1 MLRCALQFM
10 KINFKTCFVK
20 KEKII
25 DELIRR
31 HTLLASVK
39 EPVEQAAAALIDCYT
54 RGGKVL
60 ICGNGGSSADA
71 DHIAGEL
78 MKGFENIRP
87 VGDSFKNQL
96 KSVSDERG
104 EYLASK
110 LQQALPAISL
120 TAHHALITAVANDTD
135 ADLIFAQQVMGYGS
149 KGDVLIAISTSGNA
163 RNVVDA
169 IITAMARGLI
179 VIGITGESGGKMK
192 PLCDVLINVPESR
205 TAYVQEL
212 MLPVFHAL
220 CLMVED
226 HFFGSDS

>member
-1 MLRCALQFM
+1 M
-10 KINFKTCFVK
+10 KN
-20 KEKII
+20 KII
-25 DELIRR
+25 IEELVRR
-31 HTLLASVK
+31 HALLAIVK
-39 EPVEQAAAALIDCYT
+39 EPVEQAAAVLIQCYT
-54 RGGKVL
+54 HGGKVL

-71 DHIAGEL
+71 DHITGEL
-78 MKGFENIRP
+78 MKGFENLRP
-87 VGDSFKNQL
+87 IDNSFKNQL
-96 KSVSDERG
+96 KSVSSERG

-120 TAHHALITAVANDTD
+120 TAHQALITAVANDTD

-163 RNVVDA
+163 RNVMDA
-169 IITAMARGLI
+169 IITARARGLI

-192 PLCDVLINVPESR
+192 PFCDVLVNVPESR

-220 CLMVED
+220 CLMVER
-226 HFFGSDS
+226 HFFGTDP

>member
-1 MLRCALQFM
+1 M
-10 KINFKTCFVK
+10 KINFKTCIVK
-20 KEKII
+20 NKKII
-25 DELIRR
+25 DELVLR
-31 HTLLASVK
+31 HARLAIVK
-39 EPVEQAAAALIDCYT
+39 EPVEQAAAALIACYS
-54 RGGKVL
+54 RRGKVL

-71 DHIAGEL
+71 DHIVGEL
-78 MKGFENIRP
+78 MKGFENLRP
-87 VGDSFKNQL
+87 VDDSLKNQL
-96 KSVSDERG
+96 KSVSSERG

-120 TAHHALITAVANDTD
+120 TAHQALITAVANDTD

-163 RNVVDA
+163 RNVLDA
-169 IITAMARGLI
+169 IITARAGGLT
-179 VIGITGESGGKMK
+179 VIGITGEPGGKMK
-192 PLCDVLINVPESR
+192 TMCDILINVPESR

>member
-1 MLRCALQFM
+1 M
-10 KINFKTCFVK
+10 KINFKSCFVK
-20 KEKII
+20 NKKII
-25 DELIRR
+25 DELVLR
-31 HTLLASVK
+31 HARLAFVK
-39 EPVEQAAAALIDCYT
+39 ETVEQAADALIDCYS
-54 RGGKVL
+54 RRGKVL

-71 DHIAGEL
+71 DHIVGEL
-78 MKGFENIRP
+78 MKGFENLRP
-87 VGDSFKNQL
+87 VDDTFKNQL
-96 KSVSDERG
+96 KSVSSERG

-120 TAHHALITAVANDTD
+120 TAHQALITAVANDTD

-163 RNVVDA
+163 RNVLDA
-169 IITAMARGLI
+169 IITARAGGLT

-192 PLCDVLINVPESR
+192 PFCDVLVNVPESR

-220 CLMVED
+220 CLMVEG

>member
-1 MLRCALQFM
+1 M
-10 KINFKTCFVK
+10 KINFKPNSVK
-20 KEKII
+20 KKII
-25 DELIRR
+25 VEDLVRR
-31 HTLLASVK
+31 HTRLAFVK
-39 EPVEQAAAALIDCYT
+39 EPVEQAAAALIQCYT
-54 RGGKVL
+54 HRGKVL

-71 DHIAGEL
+71 DHIVGEL
-78 MKGFENIRP
+78 MKGFENLRP
-87 VGDSFKNQL
+87 VDDSFKNQL
-96 KSVSDERG
+96 KSVSSERG

-120 TAHHALITAVANDTD
+120 TAHQALITAVANDTD

-163 RNVVDA
+163 RNVLDA
-169 IITAMARGLI
+169 IITARAGGLT

-192 PLCDVLINVPESR
+192 PLCDILINVPESR